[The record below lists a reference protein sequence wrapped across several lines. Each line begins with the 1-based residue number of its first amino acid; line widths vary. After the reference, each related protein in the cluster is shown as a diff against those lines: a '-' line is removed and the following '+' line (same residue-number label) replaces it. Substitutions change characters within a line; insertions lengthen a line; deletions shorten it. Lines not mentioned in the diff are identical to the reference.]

1 MRHLARAADEG
12 RLEEDFCACCLLGR
26 LPCPG
31 FGSRLASGRSP
42 RISAELSLRR
52 GAGEPDRRLRVGRV

>member
-1 MRHLARAADEG
+1 LRHLARAAGEG

-42 RISAELSLRR
+42 RN
-52 GAGEPDRRLRVGRV
+52 